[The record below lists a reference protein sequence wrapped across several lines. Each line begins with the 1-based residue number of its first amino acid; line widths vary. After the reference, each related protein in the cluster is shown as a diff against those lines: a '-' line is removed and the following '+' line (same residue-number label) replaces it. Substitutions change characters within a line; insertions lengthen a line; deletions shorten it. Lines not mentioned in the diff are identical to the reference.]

1 MDQLPVHGPDFAASL
16 GSLLVIHKPNDA
28 RKFVPDLFKKRPLD
42 QSQGSAGVDCKEF
55 PNADLGSIWGNVLE
69 V

>member
-1 MDQLPVHGPDFAASL
+1 MFLRFGQVEVIEVDQLPVHGPDFAASL

-28 RKFVPDLFKKRPLD
+28 RKFVPDLFKKRRLD

-55 PNADLGSIWGNVLE
+55 PIR
-69 V
+69 